1 MMSSDASLSVV
12 ALGHG
17 PARDASPDCELRRI
31 ADDWAVHN
39 LSDVAPIE
47 WKSSPGVVIN
57 AVHRDNQDSSNRA
70 SYYKRSA
77 AFVRNLGQQEGHRA
91 HVITPTPDIGADS
104 SAGDQFA
111 VAPTIWE
118 VMPMLEPNSD
128 ITVESHG
135 LASPIANDG
144 ASRRTAALLD
154 ELLVDSIKLR
164 DLYKSAR
171 WQTADIQFRGL
182 RILFDAHYKEQ
193 LHLVDVLLDRI
204 RVLGGAGRVLAGL
217 LLQGAQFSYALRGRV
232 LPIRLLRDL
241 LNAHD
246 TVLAAARL
254 GSDSDERADTA
265 SIHDFAVG
273 QVVLVNNMQF
283 QAISD
288 QLIAQSD
295 RRRATVARQDGRDAH
310 G

>member
-1 MMSSDASLSVV
+1 
-12 ALGHG
+12 
-17 PARDASPDCELRRI
+17 
-31 ADDWAVHN
+31 
-39 LSDVAPIE
+39 
-47 WKSSPGVVIN
+47 
-57 AVHRDNQDSSNRA
+57 
-70 SYYKRSA
+70 
-77 AFVRNLGQQEGHRA
+77 
-91 HVITPTPDIGADS
+91 
-104 SAGDQFA
+104 
-111 VAPTIWE
+111 
-118 VMPMLEPNSD
+118 
-128 ITVESHG
+128 
-135 LASPIANDG
+135 
-144 ASRRTAALLD
+144 
-154 ELLVDSIKLR
+154 LLVDSIKLR